1 MMESEEPQEVSAEVI
16 NEACAKYP
24 GYPYPLAVA
33 KLLIDKML
41 LSNGISLA
49 KGTAWGGVHPE
60 EIPELMGKIAEQLYI
75 EGKQAVTIKMG
86 PENPESDYDHY
97 WVEILGIE

>member
-1 MMESEEPQEVSAEVI
+1 MEDDKQFEVSAEVI

-24 GYPYPLAVA
+24 GYPAALAVA

-60 EIPELMGKIAEQLYI
+60 EIPEMMCKIAEQLYI
-75 EGKQAVTIKMG
+75 ESKRFVTIKMG